1 LLVDSVP
8 DYTSSLCFNS
18 LSSQLSDYISAM
30 PDRYGGR
37 EVLDP
42 LGGYWSDGSDYTA
55 DATPN
60 FQAHVK
66 TEAMETV
73 IGANAQGFVPGA
85 DSEVIKGKGKAQ
97 LEDGDQQASPQPLE
111 KYDLLCHCE

>member
-1 LLVDSVP
+1 
-8 DYTSSLCFNS
+8 
-18 LSSQLSDYISAM
+18 M

-55 DATPN
+55 EAAPN

-73 IGANAQGFVPGA
+73 IGANAQGSVPLA
-85 DSEVIKGKGKAQ
+85 DSEFIKGKGKAQ
-97 LEDGDQQASPQPLE
+97 LEDGDQQASPQPME
-111 KYDLLCHCE
+111 EYNLLCRCE